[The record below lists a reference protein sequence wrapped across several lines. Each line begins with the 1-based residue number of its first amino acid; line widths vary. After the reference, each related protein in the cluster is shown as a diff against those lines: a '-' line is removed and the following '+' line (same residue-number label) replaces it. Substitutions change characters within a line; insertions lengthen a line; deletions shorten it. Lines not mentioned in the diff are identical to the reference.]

1 MTSSKS
7 IAAFACAALLAA
19 APAALAQTLGP
30 VTFSEPEFVFGSS
43 VHGVTVT
50 TLNGVPILPLSF
62 SFSLGG
68 SPSPDCRFANG
79 PGTTTYVSDPSI
91 EGAPGVLTIDFGGDV
106 SRLTFGFAVSGGEG
120 GGEGRP
126 PAGSS
131 PWPRGSGLRA
141 TSVSALALP
150 EAVRVTGYTAGGAP
164 VGSVLVDAADLPGD
178 DFAGN
183 LAVLA
188 PTSPFRRAT
197 IEWNPAT
204 GRFVVD
210 NVVAIRAAAAEAVVP
225 ALSPVGLAGLA
236 AAILAAGLFALRF
249 RG

>member
-19 APAALAQTLGP
+19 APAALAQSLGP

-62 SFSLGG
+62 SFTLGG
-68 SPSPDCRFANG
+68 SPSPDCRFASG

-120 GGEGRP
+120 GEGRP

-131 PWPRGSGLRA
+131 PWTGGSSLRA

-178 DFAGN
+178 EFAGN

-197 IEWNPAT
+197 IEWTPDA
-204 GRFVVD
+204 GRFVLD